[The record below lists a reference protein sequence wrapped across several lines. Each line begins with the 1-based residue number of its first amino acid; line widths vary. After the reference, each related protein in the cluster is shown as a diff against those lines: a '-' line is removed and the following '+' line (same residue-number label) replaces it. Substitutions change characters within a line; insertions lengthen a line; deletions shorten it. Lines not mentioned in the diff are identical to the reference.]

1 MTVGPVVEPDAVN
14 VNPGEGYA
22 DSVYPSFR
30 GRSETRICGIMMV
43 NMPF

>member
-1 MTVGPVVEPDAVN
+1 MTVGPVVEPDAVS

-30 GRSETRICGIMMV
+30 EAKTESV
-43 NMPF
+43 